1 MKDSHVFYAGV
12 HEPKQLRTDVLT
24 SQKSILN
31 CLKKFEHI
39 RSLRQEKE
47 LRMLELKKMLSA
59 LRIISGQLKTRLPA
73 NAMHAPVRQMPLPAP
88 EPVHREAPVK
98 RVVQRKPAV
107 QHKTKLQML
116 EDELAKIEGK
126 LSNIE

>member
-12 HEPKQLRTDVLT
+12 HEPKQLRRDVLT
-24 SQKSILN
+24 SQKAILD

-73 NAMHAPVRQMPLPAP
+73 NAMKVAPHRVEAPMP
-88 EPVHREAPVK
+88 VPVK
-98 RVVQRKPAV
+98 RSAPRKPAV
-107 QHKTKLQML
+107 HQKSKIEML
-116 EDELAKIEGK
+116 EDELAKIESK
-126 LSNIE
+126 LSTIE